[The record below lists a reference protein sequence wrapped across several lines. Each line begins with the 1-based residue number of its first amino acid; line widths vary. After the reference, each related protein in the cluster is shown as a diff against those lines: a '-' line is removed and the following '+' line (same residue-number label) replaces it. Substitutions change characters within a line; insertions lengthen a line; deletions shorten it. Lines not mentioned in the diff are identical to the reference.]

1 MIEKSYTDEEIAE
14 IVRRHGLPRYPKLA
28 LYREKLSRKAKAEP
42 NFRFYCL
49 YGQLLRMDV
58 LWCAY
63 EQVRA
68 NKGASGVDRV
78 TFGDIERG
86 KDGVDGFLTS
96 IQQELKA
103 KTYRA
108 SPVKRVY
115 IEKANGKLRPLGIPT
130 VKDRTIQAAVKLVI
144 EPIFEADFHDCSF
157 GFRPNRNAQQAV
169 EQIAKTVKRG
179 MTQVYDADLSSYFD
193 TIPHDK
199 LFLALR
205 KRITDGSILA
215 LIRQWLKATI
225 VEPNGVKKNPRGKGT
240 PQGGVISPLLS
251 NIYLHWFETC
261 AMLTAKV
268 TGQVMSIVRY
278 ADDFVILARGLKDDF
293 VRRIEGELEGRF
305 GLTVNREKTKVVD
318 LVKKGVSLEFLGYE
332 FRYVRGLHHTWYGT
346 EDKWLWFGPSM
357 KSVKKVCAKVKELT
371 LGRMNR
377 IPIRDTIQKLNVIL
391 KGWSNYFNGGYPN
404 PRYLRVND
412 YVRKRLIILSKHT
425 SQRRYKLKYAQSYY
439 YEWKAMGLYEMR
451 KRRAQ

>member
-14 IVRRHGLPRYPKLA
+14 IVRKHGLPRCPKLA

-58 LWCAY
+58 LRCAY
-63 EQVRA
+63 EQVRV
-68 NKGASGVDRV
+68 NKGAPGVDRI
-78 TFGDIERG
+78 TFGDIERD

-130 VKDRTIQAAVKLVI
+130 IKDRTIQAAVKLVI

-169 EQIAKTVKRG
+169 ERIAKRVKG
-179 MTQVYDADLSSYFD
+179 GQTQVYDADLSSYFD

-205 KRITDGSILA
+205 KRITDGSVLA

-225 VEPNGVKKNPRGKGT
+225 VEPSGVKKSLRGKGT

-251 NIYLHWFETC
+251 NVYLHWFETC
-261 AMLTAKV
+261 AMLTAKA

-278 ADDFVILARGLKDDF
+278 ADDFVILARKLKEDF
-293 VRRIEGELEGRF
+293 VQKIERELEGRF

-332 FRYVRGLHHTWYGT
+332 FRYVRGIHHTWYGT

>member
-1 MIEKSYTDEEIAE
+1 MIEKSYTEDEIAE
-14 IVRRHGLPRYPKLA
+14 IVRKHGLPRYPKLA

-58 LWCAY
+58 LRCAY

-68 NKGASGVDRV
+68 NKGAPGVDGM
-78 TFGDIERG
+78 TFGDIERDKG
-86 KDGVDGFLTS
+86 GVDGFLAS

-169 EQIAKTVKRG
+169 ERIAKRVKG
-179 MTQVYDADLSSYFD
+179 GETQVYDADLSSYFD

-205 KRITDGSILA
+205 RRITDGSVLA
-215 LIRQWLKATI
+215 LIRQWLKATV

-251 NIYLHWFETC
+251 NVYLHWFETC
-261 AMLTAKV
+261 AMLTAKA

-278 ADDFVILARGLKDDF
+278 ADDFVILAGKWADGF
-293 VRRIEGELEGRF
+293 VQRIEGELENRF
-305 GLTVNREKTKVVD
+305 GLVVNREKTKLLDMKADKSV
-318 LVKKGVSLEFLGYE
+318 LSFLGYE
-332 FRYVRGLHHTWYGT
+332 FRYVRDRHYMTGKRYLEWC
-346 EDKWLWFGPSM
+346 PSP
-357 KSVKKVCAKVKELT
+357 KSVKKVCRKVKEETMRRKL
-371 LGRMNR
+371 LLPVEGVVKRLNLVLDGWGR
-377 IPIRDTIQKLNVIL
+377 
-391 KGWSNYFNGGYPN
+391 YFKCGYPSRQFAKVN
-404 PRYLRVND
+404 AYARYRLYKFLN
-412 YVRKRLIILSKHT
+412 RK
-425 SQRRYKLKYAQSYY
+425 SQRRYRLKYAETYY
-439 YEWKAMGLYEMR
+439 GELQKLGLIALT
-451 KRRAQ
+451 RRRYR

>member
-1 MIEKSYTDEEIAE
+1 MIEKSYTEEEIAE
-14 IVRRHGLPRYPKLA
+14 IVRKHGLPRYPKLA

-58 LWCAY
+58 LRCAY

-68 NKGASGVDRV
+68 NKGAPGVDGM
-78 TFGDIERG
+78 TFGDIERDKG
-86 KDGVDGFLTS
+86 GVDGFLAS

-157 GFRPNRNAQQAV
+157 GFRPNRSAQQAV
-169 EQIAKTVKRG
+169 DRIAAEIKAGKRR
-179 MTQVYDADLSSYFD
+179 VYDADLSSYFD

-205 KRITDGSILA
+205 KRITDSGVLS
-215 LIRQWLKATI
+215 LIRQWLKSNS
-225 VEPNGVKKNPRGKGT
+225 VEPNGVQNSPKGKGT

-261 AMLTAKV
+261 AMLVAKA
-268 TGQVMSIVRY
+268 TNQVMSIVRY
-278 ADDFVILARGLKDDF
+278 ADDFVILAGKWADGF
-293 VRRIEGELEGRF
+293 VQRIEGELENRF
-305 GLTVNREKTKVVD
+305 GLVVNREKSKLLD
-318 LVKKGVSLEFLGYE
+318 MEADKSALSFLGYE
-332 FRYVRGLHHTWYGT
+332 FRYVRDRHYCKGDRYLEWC
-346 EDKWLWFGPSM
+346 PSN
-357 KSVKKVCAKVKELT
+357 KSVKKVCRKVKEETMRRKL
-371 LGRMNR
+371 LLPVEGVIKRLNLVLDGWGR
-377 IPIRDTIQKLNVIL
+377 
-391 KGWSNYFNGGYPN
+391 YFKCGYPS
-404 PRYLRVND
+404 RQFAKVNA
-412 YVRKRLIILSKHT
+412 YAQYRLYKFLNRK
-425 SQRRYKLKYAQSYY
+425 SQRRYRLKYAETYY
-439 YEWKAMGLYEMR
+439 GECQKLGLVALT
-451 KRRAQ
+451 RRRYR

>member
-1 MIEKSYTDEEIAE
+1 MIERSYTGEEIAE
-14 IVRRHGLPRYPKLA
+14 IVARQGLPRYPKLA

-42 NFRFYCL
+42 KFRFYCL

-58 LWCAY
+58 LRCAY

-68 NKGASGVDRV
+68 NNGAPGVDNR
-78 TFGDIERG
+78 TFGDIERESG
-86 KDGVDGFLTS
+86 GVDGFLAG
-96 IQQELKA
+96 IQKELKA

-130 VKDRTIQAAVKLVI
+130 IKDRTIQAAVKLVA

-169 EQIAKTVKRG
+169 ELVAKRIRG
-179 MTQVYDADLSSYFD
+179 GQTQVYDADLSSYFD

-199 LFLALR
+199 LILALR
-205 KRITDGSILA
+205 RRITDGSVLA

-225 VEPNGVKKNPRGKGT
+225 VEPSGVKKKPRGRGT

-261 AMLTAKV
+261 AMLAARAN
-268 TGQVMSIVRY
+268 GQVMSIVRY
-278 ADDFVILARGLKDDF
+278 ADDFVILAGKMGKGF
-293 VRRIEGELEGRF
+293 VQRIERELEGRF
-305 GLTVNREKTKVVD
+305 GLTINREKTRVLD
-318 LVKKGVSLEFLGYE
+318 LAAKGGSLEFLGYE
-332 FRYVRGLHHTWYGT
+332 FRYVRGLHTTWYWPEG
-346 EDKWLWFGPSM
+346 KWLWYGPSM
-357 KSVKKVCAKVKELT
+357 KSVKKVCAKVKERT
-371 LGRMNR
+371 LGRVNK
-377 IPIRDTIQKLNVIL
+377 IPLRDTIQKLNVIL
-391 KGWSNYFNGGYPN
+391 RGWSRYFIGGYPN
-404 PRYLRVND
+404 QRFSRVND
-412 YVRKRLIILSKHT
+412 YVRRRLMILAKRT
-425 SQRRYKLKYAQSYY
+425 SQRGYKLKYAQSYY

-451 KRRAQ
+451 KRRK

>member
-1 MIEKSYTDEEIAE
+1 MDKNIIKDRIRGSLIGGAIGDAL
-14 IVRRHGLPRYPKLA
+14 GYPVEFI
-28 LYREKLSRKAKAEP
+28 YS
-42 NFRFYCL
+42 
-49 YGQLLRMDV
+49 
-58 LWCAY
+58 
-63 EQVRA
+63 
-68 NKGASGVDRV
+68 
-78 TFGDIERG
+78 FGDIQRRYGRNGITRLDTHQWWLEEDDGNG
-86 KDGVDGFLTS
+86 KAVISDDTQMTLFTACGL
-96 IQQELKA
+96 LNAKA
-103 KTYRA
+103 KGMAPRYA
-108 SPVKRVY
+108 ICYAY
-115 IEKANGKLRPLGIPT
+115 IEWLFTQIGWKSRRYSDCWISKIPELNKRRAPGNTCITSLNEILAGREPNNDSKGCGGVMRTAPVALYGAVWRNSAEGEVPVGRISNIQDVDRLAAEAAEITHQHPLG
-130 VKDRTIQAAVKLVI
+130 R
-144 EPIFEADFHDCSF
+144 
-157 GFRPNRNAQQAV
+157 
-169 EQIAKTVKRG
+169 
-179 MTQVYDADLSSYFD
+179 
-193 TIPHDK
+193 
-199 LFLALR
+199 
-205 KRITDGSILA
+205 
-215 LIRQWLKATI
+215 
-225 VEPNGVKKNPRGKGT
+225 GT

-261 AMLTAKV
+261 AMLTAKA

-278 ADDFVILARGLKDDF
+278 ADDFVILARKLREDF
-293 VRRIEGELEGRF
+293 VQKIERELEGRF

-332 FRYVRGLHHTWYGT
+332 FRYVRGIHHTWYGT

-371 LGRMNR
+371 LGRMNK